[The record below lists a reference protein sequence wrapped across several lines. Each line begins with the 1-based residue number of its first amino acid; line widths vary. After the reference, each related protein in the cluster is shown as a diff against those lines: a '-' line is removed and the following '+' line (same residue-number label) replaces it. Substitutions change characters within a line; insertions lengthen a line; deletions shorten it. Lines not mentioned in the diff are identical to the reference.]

1 MENDRRRTAVAAF
14 ALAATIVIVVA
25 MFLTIRAADARNA
38 NVDVPPGTTG
48 LARPHPPLDRGPGE
62 PAR

>member
-25 MFLTIRAADARNA
+25 MFLTIRAVDARNA
-38 NVDVPPGTTG
+38 NVDVPRAQRGWPGRIR
-48 LARPHPPLDRGPGE
+48 L
-62 PAR
+62 